1 MTSAL
6 LECGSSKHV
15 WRTNPTVFCSGCV
28 CVCVLQQQQ
37 GKQDSCSL
45 SSWQLLVLWVQTCW
59 VQPKFPVSSFF
70 QLRMG
75 TIC

>member
-1 MTSAL
+1 MEDKPDDGVLFWAC
-6 LECGSSKHV
+6 ECA
-15 WRTNPTVFCSGCV
+15 CV

-37 GKQDSCSL
+37 GKQDSCAL
-45 SSWQLLVLWVQTCW
+45 SSWQLLVVWVQTCW
-59 VQPKFPVSSFF
+59 VQLKFPHVSSFF